1 MQKSYSPVNL
11 GRLCLLVV
19 AMAGSASGVTIKGS
33 ITDAVRHTALP
44 SMVAAAYTPT
54 GSLVMT
60 ATSDPQG
67 NYTLNLPA
75 GRYRL
80 LAYDI
85 NGAFATE
92 FGGNADS
99 FETSPIFSTN
109 DNVNFVMEKAGT
121 VSGTVTS
128 GIAPLSGITVAA

>member
-1 MQKSYSPVNL
+1 MQKSYTPATMGL
-11 GRLCLLVV
+11 WCLLVV
-19 AMAGSASGVTIKGS
+19 AFAGTAAGVTIKGS
-33 ITDAVRHTALP
+33 ITDGVRHTALP

-92 FGGNADS
+92 FGGNAGS
-99 FETSPIFSTN
+99 FGRPPRFTRHETA
-109 DNVNFVMEKAGT
+109 NFVTG
-121 VSGTVTS
+121 
-128 GIAPLSGITVAA
+128 